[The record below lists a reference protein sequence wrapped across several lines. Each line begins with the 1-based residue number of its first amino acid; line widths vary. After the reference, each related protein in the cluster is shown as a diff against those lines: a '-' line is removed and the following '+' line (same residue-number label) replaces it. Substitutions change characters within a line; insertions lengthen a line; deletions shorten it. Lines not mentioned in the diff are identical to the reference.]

1 MRATEIAARLEGFR
15 GRVAGSDAERRA
27 ANWLAEG
34 LASAT
39 REVVVEPFWC
49 RPNWALAHGWHVA
62 LALAGSLVSVASG
75 PVGAGLVVLA
85 LVSIFAD
92 ELLGVSIGRRLTPE
106 RASQNVV
113 ALQTN
118 PTRAESTLLIAANYD
133 AGHTGFVYR
142 GGLRRATARLKAVVH
157 GLTPGWLGWLVLA
170 ATWLLVI
177 AVLRATGDNSHLIGA
192 IQLLPTVV
200 LLFAFALLIELALSE
215 PSPAAGD
222 NGSGVAAAVDLV
234 RALDIAPPRHL
245 HVEVVLG
252 GAGDGAQLGIRKH
265 LRARRRELKARNTVV
280 LGMAACAEGAPR
292 WWTSDGA
299 LLPLRFAKPLRQ
311 LAADVAAD
319 EAYLNAAPHAG
330 RGTSP
335 AFAARRRR
343 LPAMTIGCLD
353 GRDLVPRSH
362 QVADTAARI
371 EPAAIENAVQYALIL
386 VDAIDSFVGRQTA
399 HVPA

>member
-1 MRATEIAARLEGFR
+1 
-15 GRVAGSDAERRA
+15 
-27 ANWLAEG
+27 
-34 LASAT
+34 
-39 REVVVEPFWC
+39 
-49 RPNWALAHGWHVA
+49 
-62 LALAGSLVSVASG
+62 
-75 PVGAGLVVLA
+75 
-85 LVSIFAD
+85 
-92 ELLGVSIGRRLTPE
+92 
-106 RASQNVV
+106 
-113 ALQTN
+113 
-118 PTRAESTLLIAANYD
+118 
-133 AGHTGFVYR
+133 
-142 GGLRRATARLKAVVH
+142 
-157 GLTPGWLGWLVLA
+157 
-170 ATWLLVI
+170 
-177 AVLRATGDNSHLIGA
+177 
-192 IQLLPTVV
+192 
-200 LLFAFALLIELALSE
+200 
-215 PSPAAGD
+215 
-222 NGSGVAAAVDLV
+222 
-234 RALDIAPPRHL
+234 
-245 HVEVVLG
+245 
-252 GAGDGAQLGIRKH
+252 
-265 LRARRRELKARNTVV
+265 
-280 LGMAACAEGAPR
+280 MAACAEGAPR